1 MCCRKMDRRLKSGQ
15 SQAYI
20 QALKQVKEFIF
31 KPRPVDETST
41 NKSLRTLQ
49 REEIE
54 FSNDRG
60 LLEDFVLLA
69 SSKPG
74 MLSIEI
80 PNIILAAHNMPSEGH
95 FELYTDSTH
104 IEFHQLLLELL
115 NRFCKALQNLS
126 AASKQAQKG
135 SQTIDTQTFKRD
147 LSNGRVYG
155 YALMRMARGR
165 AFRMHMENIEPLLAN
180 YTRTTE
186 ASGSASAPNIEM
198 DEQDIENKDEEIE
211 AIGVDKM
218 MGSLSK
224 SYGAWLRLMVVLFDA
239 IEILVN
245 FVNGNRFPYE
255 SISVKIL
262 IANYKS

>member
-1 MCCRKMDRRLKSGQ
+1 MDRRLKSGQ

-135 SQTIDTQTFKRD
+135 SQTIDTQAFKRD
-147 LSNGRVYG
+147 LSNGCVWI
-155 YALMRMARGR
+155 R
-165 AFRMHMENIEPLLAN
+165 A
-180 YTRTTE
+180 
-186 ASGSASAPNIEM
+186 
-198 DEQDIENKDEEIE
+198 
-211 AIGVDKM
+211 
-218 MGSLSK
+218 
-224 SYGAWLRLMVVLFDA
+224 
-239 IEILVN
+239 
-245 FVNGNRFPYE
+245 YE
-255 SISVKIL
+255 DG
-262 IANYKS
+262 